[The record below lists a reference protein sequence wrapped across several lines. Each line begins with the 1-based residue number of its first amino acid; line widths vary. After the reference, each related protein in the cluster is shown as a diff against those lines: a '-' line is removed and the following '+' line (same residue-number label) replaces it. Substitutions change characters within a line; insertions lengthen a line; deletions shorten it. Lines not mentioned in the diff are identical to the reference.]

1 MKKIFFLILFIS
13 GLTLKSSAQ
22 KFAYIDSQYILEN
35 VPEYKTAQAELDK
48 LSEKWQKEVED
59 RYSTIDR
66 MYKAFQAEKVLLT
79 DEMKQSREDEIV
91 KKEKEAK
98 DLQKQRF
105 GVEGDLFKKRQ
116 ELIQPIQENIYKA
129 VKEMADEGGFT
140 MVFDK
145 GNQSNIMYSD
155 PKFDKSDKV
164 IRKMGYKPGEST
176 TTEEDPAEN
185 AGEKEG
191 TDPKTTNPKAP
202 NTKAPNTAPVRPS
215 GTQPK

>member
-1 MKKIFFLILFIS
+1 MKKIFFLIVLVLS
-13 GLTLKSSAQ
+13 LAYDSNAQ

-48 LSEKWQKEVED
+48 LSEKWQKEVEE
-59 RYSTIDR
+59 RYATIDR
-66 MYKAFQAEKVLLT
+66 MYKSFQAEKVLLT
-79 DEMKQSREDEIV
+79 DDMKQSREDEIV

-116 ELIQPIQENIYKA
+116 ELIQPIQEKIYKA

-164 IRKMGYKPGEST
+164 IRKMGYKPGESS
-176 TTEEDPAEN
+176 TTEEEEGEKKV
-185 AGEKEG
+185 GEKET
-191 TDPKTTNPKAP
+191 TDPKTSPKAP
-202 NTKAPNTAPVRPS
+202 NTVPATSPGVR
-215 GTQPK
+215 QPK

>member
-1 MKKIFFLILFIS
+1 MKKIFFLIVLLAGVSF
-13 GLTLKSSAQ
+13 KSIAQ

-48 LSEKWQKEVED
+48 LSAKWQKEVEE
-59 RYSTIDR
+59 RYATIDR
-66 MYKAFQAEKVLLT
+66 MYKSFQAEKVLLT

-164 IRKMGYKPGEST
+164 IRKMGYKPGENST
-176 TTEEDPAEN
+176 SEESGEEKE
-185 AGEKEG
+185 GEKES
-191 TDPKTTNPKAP
+191 TDPKMTSPKSPQNNSPQKSTTREPK
-202 NTKAPNTAPVRPS
+202 
-215 GTQPK
+215 

>member
-1 MKKIFFLILFIS
+1 MKKIFFLIVLVLS
-13 GLTLKSSAQ
+13 LAYDSNAQ

-48 LSEKWQKEVED
+48 LSEKWQKEVEE
-59 RYSTIDR
+59 RYATIDR
-66 MYKAFQAEKVLLT
+66 MYKSFQAEKVLLT
-79 DEMKQSREDEIV
+79 DDMKQSREDEIV

-116 ELIQPIQENIYKA
+116 ELIQPIQEKIYKA

-164 IRKMGYKPGEST
+164 IRKMGYKPGESS
-176 TTEEDPAEN
+176 TTEEEEGEKKV
-185 AGEKEG
+185 GEKET
-191 TDPKTTNPKAP
+191 TDPKTSPKAP
-202 NTKAPNTAPVRPS
+202 NTVPTSPGVR
-215 GTQPK
+215 QPK